1 MLDLVDIGRIAIGLA
16 FGVATFASLVAVAS
30 IWRRT
35 PELAEAARNA
45 LGVVAAVAT
54 TAVVTMAAGLL
65 SRDFS
70 IAFVAD
76 HSNTDMPLGLTLAA
90 LWGGQEG
97 SLLYWT
103 WGLSVFAAVAGR
115 RMLSVDRGL
124 GAWGIVVLAII
135 LTFFLG
141 TLAFATPPFQ
151 RLAVAPTDGR
161 GLNPLLWDSGMQVHP
176 PMLLAGY
183 MSFTVPFAIAM
194 AALLGGAAPQ
204 RWLREMRN
212 WMLLAWAIQGIGLLL
227 GAWWAYRV
235 LGWGGYWG
243 WDPVENVALLPWLVA
258 TAYLHSALAQ
268 ERRGQLRAW
277 SMGLVLAGFALA
289 LFGTFVVRSGIL
301 TSVHSFAISEVGPI
315 FLVFVGAVLIVATLA
330 FLYRLPML
338 RAPEPITSVL
348 SKEAGFLI
356 NNFVLV
362 AIAVT
367 TFWGTVFPIISE
379 IVTGARVT
387 VGPPF
392 YAQVNVPLLLI
403 LLGLLGIWPLMAWR
417 RTSWAAAW
425 RATRWPILAAA
436 AVSALLAILGM
447 RHGLPLLAFALAAM
461 VIAGVALEYRRSIR
475 AGVRPA
481 GEAASSGPRLRIVG
495 SRRRLGGHLVHLGV
509 ALFAIGVIGSSAFKQ
524 ETAVTLGH
532 GETASFAGYEF
543 TFQGLATSG
552 SPNLTTV
559 AAAIDVSRDGKSL
572 ARLTPTRRVHRGWES
587 QPTSDVAVLTTVPSL
602 EDIYVLLS
610 TWDADGGT
618 ATLRMLINP
627 LVVLLWAGGVTYV
640 IGVIAV
646 AWPSRVARRRAVV
659 IPTPLGGP
667 ARP

>member
-30 IWRRT
+30 VWRRT
-35 PELAEAARNA
+35 PELAETARNA
-45 LGVVAAVAT
+45 LGVVAAVVT

-65 SRDFS
+65 TRDFS
-70 IAFVAD
+70 VAFVAD

-97 SLLYWT
+97 SLLFWT
-103 WGLSVFAAVAGR
+103 WGLSIFAAVAGR
-115 RMLSVDRGL
+115 RMLSVDRTL
-124 GAWGIVVLAII
+124 GPWGIVVLGAIV
-135 LTFFLG
+135 TFFLG

-151 RLAVAPTDGR
+151 RLAVAPLDGR
-161 GLNPLLWDSGMQVHP
+161 GLNPLLWDSGMQIHP
-176 PMLLAGY
+176 PMLLTGY
-183 MSFTVPFAIAM
+183 LSFTIPFAYAM
-194 AALLGGAAPQ
+194 AALLGGVAPQ

-212 WMLLAWAIQGIGLLL
+212 WMLLAWAIQGVGLLL

-243 WDPVENVALLPWLVA
+243 WDPVENVALLPFLVG

-277 SMGLVLAGFALA
+277 SMGLVLAAFVLA

-301 TSVHSFAISEVGPI
+301 TSVHSFALSEVGPI
-315 FLVFVGAVLIVATLA
+315 FLVFVGTILIVATVA

-356 NNFVLV
+356 NNFLLI

-367 TFWGTVFPIISE
+367 TFWGTVFPIFSE

-403 LLGLLGIWPLMAWR
+403 LLGLLGIWPLLAWR

-425 RATRWPILAAA
+425 RATRWPMLAAVAVSVILA
-436 AVSALLAILGM
+436 LLGM
-447 RHGLPLLAFALAAM
+447 RDGLPLLAFALTAM
-461 VIAGVALEYRRSIR
+461 VITGVALEYRRSIR

-481 GEAASSGPRLRIVG
+481 SAGDNSGPRIRLVG

-524 ETAVTLGH
+524 ETSVTLGR
-532 GETASFAGYEF
+532 GEAASFAGYEF
-543 TFQGLATSG
+543 TFQDLTTSA

-559 AAAIDVSRDGKSL
+559 AAAVDVSRDGEPE
-572 ARLTPTRRVHRGWES
+572 ARLTPTRRIHRGWES
-587 QPTSDVAVLTTVPSL
+587 QPTSDVAVWTTVPRL

-610 TWDADGGT
+610 TWDAEAGT
-618 ATLRMLINP
+618 ATLRMFINP
-627 LVVLLWAGGVTYV
+627 LVVLLWAGGITYV
-640 IGVIAV
+640 VGVVAV
-646 AWPSRVARRRAVV
+646 AWPSRVTRRRPIV
-659 IPTPLGGP
+659 IPAPLGGP
-667 ARP
+667 ATP